1 MKAWEEELAKI
12 YYDPKHPGSFSGLA
26 KLDKAVKSINKF
38 RISKA
43 RITRWLREQETYTN
57 LRGVRRTFAR
67 PRVMVDGANAMWDVD
82 LADVSNT
89 DEENDGTKFILV
101 TVDVFSRRAH
111 LRPLRGK
118 TSDDVIGALRSIF
131 EEEKPVKMRS
141 DKGSEFVNRKV
152 AKFLK
157 NANVLQSVTQ
167 NEVKANYAERF
178 IKTLKNKLHHLF
190 LRKQDLRYLEVLQD
204 LADGYNNT
212 VHESIAT
219 TPNRAAKK
227 NKEDELWED
236 QYVYP
241 FWKDLQKRRGK
252 KEKKKKNRFA
262 YKIGQRVKISF
273 LREPFSREY
282 HQKWTSEIFTIRK
295 RRKLTAIPVYEI
307 DDFAGDTVKGIF
319 YQNELQKVEFDPDQA
334 FKVEKIVDRRG
345 RGRNKQVKVRWLGW
359 PKKYDQ
365 WLPETAIQ
373 MTGQK

>member
-12 YYDPKHPGSFSGLA
+12 YYDPKQPGSFSGLA
-26 KLDKAVKSINKF
+26 KLDKAVKARNKF

-111 LRPLRGK
+111 VRPLRGK

-212 VHESIAT
+212 VHESIDT

-295 RRKLTAIPVYEI
+295 RRKLTGIPVYEI

-319 YQNELQKVEFDPDQA
+319 YQNELQKVEFDPHQA

-373 MTGQK
+373 MTGRK

>member
-26 KLDKAVKSINKF
+26 KLDKAVKCRNKF

-118 TSDDVIGALRSIF
+118 TSDDVITALRSIF

-167 NEVKANYAERF
+167 DEVKANYAERF

-212 VHESIAT
+212 VHESIDT

-252 KEKKKKNRFA
+252 KEKKKKEQ
-262 YKIGQRVKISF
+262 IC
-273 LREPFSREY
+273 L
-282 HQKWTSEIFTIRK
+282 
-295 RRKLTAIPVYEI
+295 
-307 DDFAGDTVKGIF
+307 
-319 YQNELQKVEFDPDQA
+319 
-334 FKVEKIVDRRG
+334 
-345 RGRNKQVKVRWLGW
+345 
-359 PKKYDQ
+359 
-365 WLPETAIQ
+365 
-373 MTGQK
+373 